1 MQHTN
6 KERGLW
12 SIAILVVLLY
22 ALIPVV
28 WIAALSL
35 KTPAEVGDRK
45 FFSGFSFDNYDVIF
59 SDDTFL
65 AALINSIGIASIATL
80 ISIVLAAMA
89 AYATSRLD
97 FTGKALI
104 LSGALAVA
112 MFPPISI
119 VGSLFD
125 MWRAVG
131 LYDTWPGLIIAY
143 VTFAL
148 PRAIYTL
155 EAFVREIPL
164 ELEEAAQ
171 V

>member
-6 KERGLW
+6 RERALW
-12 SIAILVVLLY
+12 SIAILVVLFY

-28 WIAALSL
+28 WIASLSL
-35 KTPAEVGDRK
+35 KTPEEVADRK
-45 FFSGFSFDNYDVIF
+45 FFSGFSFDNYDVVF

-65 AALINSIGIASIATL
+65 AALINSIGIAGIATV
-80 ISIVLAAMA
+80 ISIVLAAMT

-125 MWRAVG
+125 MWRAIRSPE
-131 LYDTWPGLIIAY
+131 TWL
-143 VTFAL
+143 
-148 PRAIYTL
+148 
-155 EAFVREIPL
+155 
-164 ELEEAAQ
+164 
-171 V
+171 